1 MFHTLDRTTHKYPY
15 HIQIILFSS
24 AVIRSTTY
32 LLVFCTQLYEY
43 RQFCRWIWELA
54 KIITVLDNNLISK
67 MSYKFPLLLILIS
80 VPDDG
85 FKLQAEICIKSYT
98 LEELSTDLFIYNTQ
112 TQPDVLSKN
121 LTEIYSDFFHNLNSH
136 SY

>member
-1 MFHTLDRTTHKYPY
+1 
-15 HIQIILFSS
+15 
-24 AVIRSTTY
+24 
-32 LLVFCTQLYEY
+32 
-43 RQFCRWIWELA
+43 
-54 KIITVLDNNLISK
+54 